1 MLRKNNL
8 SIFSESWQKTRP
20 AAYIYIGAS
29 MARLT
34 KKQEKSV
41 LDGLTLM
48 DDALFTMCFDGSAE
62 CASVMLSVLLCR
74 DDLAVT
80 EATTQ
85 KWIEGADKHSVKL
98 DIYARDRE
106 GNIYDIEIQRASKG
120 AGSRRRARFYSA
132 MIDSDA
138 LRKGTEYNEL
148 PESYVIFIT
157 ERDAIGRGK
166 AVYEFDRYMKGTWE
180 PFGDGT
186 HILFISA
193 DLADRDTDLGRLME
207 DLRCPDPERMHYRE
221 LRDRVGYFKNDKE
234 GRIEMSGEFER
245 ILNKEIEKAVK
256 ETRESCL
263 KEGKKEAAMSN
274 ARTMIADGTL
284 PLSKIA
290 KFSGLSIGEVES
302 IRNSIKA

>member
-1 MLRKNNL
+1 
-8 SIFSESWQKTRP
+8 
-20 AAYIYIGAS
+20 

-48 DDALFTMCFDGSAE
+48 DDVFFTKCFADSTE
-62 CASVMLSVLLCR
+62 CASLMLSILLGR
-74 DDLAVT
+74 KDLTVT
-80 EATTQ
+80 EARTQ
-85 KWIEGADKHSVKL
+85 KWIEGIESHSAKL
-98 DIYARDRE
+98 DVYARDE
-106 GNIYDIEIQRASKG
+106 NGNIFNVEIQRTRKG
-120 AGSRRRARFYSA
+120 ASRKRARFYSA

-138 LRKGTEYNEL
+138 LKKGKKYKEL

-157 ERDAIGRGK
+157 ERDAIGMGR

-186 HILFISA
+186 HILYISA

-207 DLRCPDPERMHYRE
+207 DLRCSDPERMHYRE

-245 ILNKEIEKAVK
+245 ILNREIEKAVK
-256 ETRESCL
+256 ETRESSL
-263 KEGKKEAAMSN
+263 KEGDEIGHRRGLEEGRKDMAKSLLAEGSFP
-274 ARTMIADGTL
+274 I
-284 PLSKIA
+284 SKIA
-290 KFSGLSIGEVES
+290 QLSKLSVGEVES

>member
-1 MLRKNNL
+1 
-8 SIFSESWQKTRP
+8 
-20 AAYIYIGAS
+20 

-34 KKQEKSV
+34 KKQEKSL

-48 DDALFTMCFDGSAE
+48 DDVFFTKCFADSTE
-62 CASVMLSVLLCR
+62 CASLMLSVLLGR
-74 DDLAVT
+74 KDLTVT
-80 EATTQ
+80 EARTQ
-85 KWIEGADKHSVKL
+85 KWIEGIESHSAKL
-98 DIYARDRE
+98 DVYAKDAK
-106 GNIYDIEIQRASKG
+106 GNIFNVEIQRSRKG
-120 AGSRRRARFYSA
+120 ASRKRARFYSA

-138 LRKGTEYNEL
+138 LKKGKKYREL

-186 HILFISA
+186 HILYISA
-193 DLADRDTDLGRLME
+193 DLTDRDTDLGRLME

-221 LRDRVGYFKNDKE
+221 LRERVGYFKNDKE

-245 ILNKEIEKAVK
+245 ILNNEIEKAVNEAVK
-256 ETRESCL
+256 ENTKKCLEMGL
-263 KEGKKEAAMSN
+263 KEGTEIGHRRGLEEGRKDMAKSLLAEGSFSV
-274 ARTMIADGTL
+274 
-284 PLSKIA
+284 SKIA
-290 KFSGLSIGEVES
+290 ELSKLSIREVES

>member
-1 MLRKNNL
+1 
-8 SIFSESWQKTRP
+8 
-20 AAYIYIGAS
+20 

-120 AGSRRRARFYSA
+120 AGSRRARYYSA

-148 PESYVIFIT
+148 PESCVIFIT
-157 ERDAIGRGK
+157 ERDALGEGK
-166 AVYEFDRYMKGTWE
+166 ALYDIERTVKGSGKS
-180 PFGDGT
+180 FGDGT

-193 DLADRDTDLGRLME
+193 DLAERDTDLGSLME
-207 DLRCPDPERMHYRE
+207 DLRCPAIRR
-221 LRDRVGYFKNDKE
+221 GCT
-234 GRIEMSGEFER
+234 
-245 ILNKEIEKAVK
+245 
-256 ETRESCL
+256 TRS
-263 KEGKKEAAMSN
+263 
-274 ARTMIADGTL
+274 
-284 PLSKIA
+284 
-290 KFSGLSIGEVES
+290 
-302 IRNSIKA
+302 

>member
-1 MLRKNNL
+1 
-8 SIFSESWQKTRP
+8 
-20 AAYIYIGAS
+20 

-48 DDALFTMCFDGSAE
+48 DDVFFTMCFDGSAE

-120 AGSRRRARFYSA
+120 AGSRRARYYSA

-138 LRKGTEYNEL
+138 LRKGTECNEL

-157 ERDAIGRGK
+157 ERDALGKGK
-166 AVYEFDRYMKGTWE
+166 ALYDIERTVKGSGKS
-180 PFGDGT
+180 FGDGT

-193 DLADRDTDLGRLME
+193 DLAERDTDLGRLME
-207 DLRCPDPERMHYRE
+207 DLRCPDPERMHYKALRE
-221 LRDRVGYFKNDKE
+221 RVGYFKNDKE

-263 KEGKKEAAMSN
+263 KEGQEGARRRTEGYGKELAS
-274 ARTMIADGTL
+274 
-284 PLSKIA
+284 
-290 KFSGLSIGEVES
+290 
-302 IRNSIKA
+302 

>member
-1 MLRKNNL
+1 
-8 SIFSESWQKTRP
+8 
-20 AAYIYIGAS
+20 

-74 DDLAVT
+74 DDLIVT

-85 KWIEGADKHSVKL
+85 KWIEGAEKHSVKL

-120 AGSRRRARFYSA
+120 AGSRRARYYSA

-138 LRKGTEYNEL
+138 LRKGTECNEL

-157 ERDAIGRGK
+157 ERDALGEGK
-166 AVYEFDRYMKGTWE
+166 ALYDIERTVKGAGKS
-180 PFGDGT
+180 FGDGT

-193 DLADRDTDLGRLME
+193 DLAERDTDLGRLME

-302 IRNSIKA
+302 IRKSIKV

>member
-1 MLRKNNL
+1 
-8 SIFSESWQKTRP
+8 
-20 AAYIYIGAS
+20 
-29 MARLT
+29 
-34 KKQEKSV
+34 
-41 LDGLTLM
+41 
-48 DDALFTMCFDGSAE
+48 
-62 CASVMLSVLLCR
+62 
-74 DDLAVT
+74 
-80 EATTQ
+80 
-85 KWIEGADKHSVKL
+85 
-98 DIYARDRE
+98 
-106 GNIYDIEIQRASKG
+106 
-120 AGSRRRARFYSA
+120 

-148 PESYVIFIT
+148 PESCVIFIT
-157 ERDAIGRGK
+157 ERDALGEGK
-166 AVYEFDRYMKGTWE
+166 ALYDIERTVKGSGKS
-180 PFGDGT
+180 FGDGT

-193 DLADRDTDLGRLME
+193 DLAERDTDLGSLME
-207 DLRCPDPERMHYRE
+207 DLRCPDPERLHYRE

-256 ETRESCL
+256 ETRESSL

>member
-1 MLRKNNL
+1 
-8 SIFSESWQKTRP
+8 
-20 AAYIYIGAS
+20 

-41 LDGLTLM
+41 LGGLTLM
-48 DDALFTMCFDGSAE
+48 DDVFFTKCFADSTE
-62 CASVMLSVLLCR
+62 CASLMLSVLLGR
-74 DDLAVT
+74 KDLTVT
-80 EATTQ
+80 EARTQ
-85 KWIEGADKHSVKL
+85 KWIEGIESHSAKL
-98 DIYARDRE
+98 DVYAKDAK
-106 GNIYDIEIQRASKG
+106 GNIFNVEIQR
-120 AGSRRRARFYSA
+120 SRRGASRKRARFYSA

-138 LRKGTEYNEL
+138 LKKGKKYREL

-193 DLADRDTDLGRLME
+193 DLAERDTDLGRLME
-207 DLRCPDPERMHYRE
+207 DLRCPGPERMHYRE
-221 LRDRVGYFKNDKE
+221 LRERVGYFKNDKE

-256 ETRESCL
+256 ETRESSL
-263 KEGKKEAAMSN
+263 KEGDEIGHRRGLEEGRKDMAKSLLAEGSFSV
-274 ARTMIADGTL
+274 
-284 PLSKIA
+284 SKIA
-290 KFSGLSIGEVES
+290 QLSKLSIREVES

>member
-1 MLRKNNL
+1 
-8 SIFSESWQKTRP
+8 
-20 AAYIYIGAS
+20 

-48 DDALFTMCFDGSAE
+48 DDALCAMCFEGSVE

-74 DDLAVT
+74 DDLTVT

-85 KWIEGADKHSVKL
+85 KWIEGAESHSAKL
-98 DIYARDRE
+98 DVYARDAR
-106 GNIYDIEIQRASKG
+106 GNIFNVEIQRARKG
-120 AGSRRRARFYSA
+120 ASRKCARFYSA

-138 LRKGTEYNEL
+138 LKKGTEYKEL
-148 PESYVIFIT
+148 PESYVISIT
-157 ERDAIGRGK
+157 ERDAIGKGK

-180 PFGDGT
+180 PFEDGT

-234 GRIEMSGEFER
+234 GKIEMSGEFER

-256 ETRESCL
+256 ENTKKCLEMGL
-263 KEGKKEAAMSN
+263 KEGTEIGHRRGLEEGRKDMAKSLLAEGSF
-274 ARTMIADGTL
+274 
-284 PLSKIA
+284 PVSKIA
-290 KFSGLSIGEVES
+290 QLSKLSVREVES